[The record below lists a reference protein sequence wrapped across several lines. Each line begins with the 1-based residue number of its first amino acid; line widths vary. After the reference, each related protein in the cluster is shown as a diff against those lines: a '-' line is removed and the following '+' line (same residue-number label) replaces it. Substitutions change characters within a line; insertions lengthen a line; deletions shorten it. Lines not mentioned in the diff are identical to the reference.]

1 MKIFM
6 IAPTEIPALRANTLQ
21 VMKMAQAFVQL
32 GHEVHLSSPFSGRT
46 RPLLKQTR
54 DKANDLT
61 WEDLS
66 DQYGINST
74 FSIEWLMARKHLKR
88 YDYGI
93 SSVYRA
99 KKSKADL
106 VYTRLPQAAAASSI
120 LGLNT
125 IHELHDLPRGQ
136 IGRYLFKLFLKGK
149 GAKRLVLISQSLAE
163 DLRQEYS
170 FPKTDLKDP
179 VSFSFKL
186 RNTAFTLVAP
196 DGVDLE
202 RYEQILAPR
211 EARMKWRELTGN
223 FLPVDGFVAGY
234 SGHLYSGRGIGLIL
248 TLAQRLPE
256 YYFLLIGG
264 KPDDVTELKSI
275 VSERELD
282 NVLITGF
289 VPNSQ
294 LPGYQAMCDVLL
306 MPYQKQVAASSGG
319 DIANYLSP
327 LKLFEYLACGR
338 AILSSN
344 LPVLQ
349 EILDDSNALLLD
361 PQDIDNWVQ
370 SVVMLKNDPGTRSKL
385 AKKAQQDSRQY
396 SWISRAEKI
405 LNGIIIR

>member
-1 MKIFM
+1 MKISV

-32 GHEVHLSSPFSGRT
+32 GHDTHLLSPFSGRT
-46 RPLLKQTR
+46 LPYRKQSR
-54 DKANDLT
+54 NEVNDLT
-61 WEDLS
+61 WENLS
-66 DQYGINST
+66 NQYGIKDT
-74 FSIEWLMARKHLKR
+74 FPIEWNKARRPLKR

-93 SSVYRA
+93 SSIQWA
-99 KKSKADL
+99 KRLGADL
-106 VYTRLPQAAAASSI
+106 VYTRLPQAGAISSF

-125 IHELHDLPRGQ
+125 ILELHDFPRGQ
-136 IGRYLFKLFLKGK
+136 IGRYLFYLFLKGK
-149 GAKRLVLISQSLAE
+149 GAKRLVLISKSLAE
-163 DLRQEYS
+163 DLQQEYGLPDS
-170 FPKTDLKDP
+170 DLKDLTSYP
-179 VSFSFKL
+179 IKM
-186 RNTAFTLVAP
+186 RDPAFTLIAP

-202 RYEQILAPR
+202 RYEHIPTTS
-211 EARMKWRELTGN
+211 EARMNWRELTGN

-256 YYFLLIGG
+256 IYFLLIGG
-264 KPDDVTELKSI
+264 EPDDVAELKGI
-275 VSERELD
+275 VNKRELE
-282 NVLITGF
+282 NVFIIGF

-361 PQDIDNWVQ
+361 PQDLDNWVQ
-370 SVVMLKNDPGTRSKL
+370 SVVMLKNDPVTRSRL

-396 SWISRAEKI
+396 TWISRAEKI
-405 LNGIIIR
+405 LNGIN